1 MKKLKIKTAFS
12 LKLYSKF
19 DTGIIKGTRHC
30 NRTSNGHTKKWYHEN
45 SDPIWYHLHNIENIK
60 NTHGGVLLL
69 VELQAKG
76 CNFTKSNTP
85 PWVIFTL

>member
-45 SDPIWYHLHNIENIK
+45 SDPLFY
-60 NTHGGVLLL
+60 L
-69 VELQAKG
+69 VPFAQYRKY
-76 CNFTKSNTP
+76 KKH
-85 PWVIFTL
+85 PWRSVTFSRVAG